1 MIKKQERFF
10 NFDGEKYFTLE
21 SPPIKSKLPTTGQTI
36 FTVMSAL
43 AAEHK
48 AINLGQGSPDF
59 EMNEELIDLVAKAMR
74 DGHNQYTHRNG
85 LLSLRE
91 AIAEKV
97 DFLYDNKV
105 NPASEITIT
114 PGGTYVIY
122 TALTAILNPGDEVI
136 VLEPAYDSYV
146 PNIQLNGAIPILIPL
161 VYPDYKIDWNLIK
174 EKITPAT
181 KMIMLNSPNNPTG
194 RILDENDIAE
204 LRNTVAGTGIVILS
218 DEVYEHIIFDGRKHE
233 SILKYPDL
241 FQRSFVTF
249 SFGKVYHCTG
259 WKTGYCIAPEP
270 LMKEFV
276 KVHQYN
282 CFCANS
288 PFQYALAA
296 FLRNNTEYLQ
306 LGNFLQ
312 KKRDY
317 FQNLMTQTKFK
328 PLASYGSY
336 FQLYNYEA
344 LSDESEID
352 FSKKLTTEAGVAS
365 IPVSAFY
372 QNGEDNKVLRFC
384 FAKKEETLENAVER
398 LITYQNKK

>member
-1 MIKKQERFF
+1 MKHTVI
-10 NFDGEKYFTLE
+10 
-21 SPPIKSKLPTTGQTI
+21 SKLPHIGETI

-43 AAEHK
+43 AAECN

-59 EMNEELIDLVAKAMR
+59 EMNKTLIELVAKAIK

-91 AIAEKV
+91 EIAEKV
-97 DFLYDNKV
+97 RLLYDASV
-105 NPASEITIT
+105 NPKTEITIT
-114 PGGTYVIY
+114 LGGTYAIY
-122 TALTAILNPGDEVI
+122 TALTSVLNKGDEVI

-146 PNIQLNGAIPILIPL
+146 PNIQINGAVPVLIPL
-161 VYPDYKIDWNLIK
+161 DFPDYKINWELIK

-181 KMIMLNSPNNPTG
+181 KMIILNSPHNPTG
-194 RILDENDIAE
+194 RILNKNDIE
-204 LRNTVAGTGIVILS
+204 QLRKIISDTDILILS
-218 DEVYEHIIFDGRKHE
+218 DEVYEHIIFDGNEHE

-241 FQRSFVTF
+241 FERSFVTF

-259 WKTGYCIAPEP
+259 WKTGYCIAPDW
-270 LMKEFV
+270 LMKEFL

-282 CFCANS
+282 SFCANS

-296 FLRNNTEYLQ
+296 FLKNKNEYLQ

-317 FQNLMTQTKFK
+317 FNELMKKTKFK
-328 PLASYGSY
+328 PLRSYGSY
-336 FQLYNYEA
+336 FQLFTYEDI
-344 LSDESEID
+344 SNESELN
-352 FSKKLTTEAGVAS
+352 FAKKITKEARVAA

-372 QNGEDNKVLRFC
+372 QNGTENKVLRFC
-384 FAKKEETLENAVER
+384 FAKKENTLKEAVER
-398 LITYQNKK
+398 MIRFQNRSDI